1 MNELMLR
8 LEHTWLKMESQIV
21 FLRSIWETLPDR
33 YQLHLHTVL
42 VQFQFKLQQA
52 TVLIDG
58 FIGTHDEEVCM
69 DSVMRKKGAIRKL
82 NLALGK
88 KCLVDT
94 INDCKKWQDIF
105 DPSWYLILRMSD
117 PIVDERLAGR
127 TCPVNDAVSTL
138 RLSREL
144 LWKGT
149 SLNSAQQVSIF
160 KPADFDLVNE
170 RISIPYS
177 SCWRSS
183 ERSGR
188 RQLII
193 DRFAPSRLADTATV
207 QRTVRDLARLL
218 ASFDVEDTTSG
229 LLSCAG
235 VIMKTVKD
243 AGVPSFELAFVIPPQ
258 IEQPRSL
265 REILVNGHQ
274 AYPLDDRLYLAKVLA
289 RSVLSLHACRFV
301 HKNIRPEIIL
311 IFQDGQSKLGTPFL
325 VGFETFRPADGTS
338 YFLGDSYWERNL
350 YRHPRRQGVY
360 PEEEY
365 KMQHDVYSVGVCLLE
380 IGMWSSFVTYKP
392 NPSPSSVLDIDE
404 KLKMKELKKK
414 AFDIKRM
421 LTDLAKENLPSAMG
435 HRYTE
440 IVVSCLT
447 CLDNS
452 DNGFGDEKDFLD
464 EDGILVGV
472 RFIEKVIQ
480 STRGQA
486 AE

>member
-1 MNELMLR
+1 
-8 LEHTWLKMESQIV
+8 MEAQIV

-58 FIGTHDEEVCM
+58 FIGTHDEEVSM

-127 TCPVNDAVSTL
+127 TCPVNDAMSTL

-149 SLNSAQQVSIF
+149 SLTSAQQVSIF
-160 KPADFDLVNE
+160 KPADFDLVYE

-193 DRFAPSRLADTATV
+193 DRFAPSHLADTATV
-207 QRTVRDLARLL
+207 QKTVRDLARLL

-235 VIMKTVKD
+235 VIMKTVED

-258 IEQPRSL
+258 LEQPRSL
-265 REILVNGHQ
+265 REILVEGHQ

-325 VGFETFRPADGTS
+325 VGFETFRPANGMS

-350 YRHPRRQGVY
+350 YRHPRRQGIY

-365 KMQHDVYSVGVCLLE
+365 TMQHDVYSVGVCLLE
-380 IGMWSSFVTYKP
+380 IGIWSSFVTYKP
-392 NPSPSSVLDIDE
+392 TPSPSSILSIDE
-404 KLKMKELKKK
+404 KLKMKETKKK
-414 AFDIKRM
+414 AFEIKSI
-421 LTDLAKENLPSAMG
+421 LTDLAKEALPSAMG

-472 RFIEKVIQ
+472 RFIEKVTRA
-480 STRGQA
+480 TRGQA